1 MLWRGK
7 FKSPRLA
14 ERSWRRPQWRQRE
27 FKVGG
32 TSLVSRLSACL
43 TEGSW
48 WRLIAEWN
56 RLEAERTLRSIGG
69 VASETRSAGVVWLA
83 DRYLRSAK
91 ITRRIQEIMRGYG
104 PFPFIRACCCAA
116 LVKTFTVFLC
126 SPATR
131 GAANVTSDN
140 WAYLSHRAAHQRAA
154 YVWTALESVVSNT
167 ELDVGCVHWYVGLGW
182 VKVRLARFLCKL

>member
-1 MLWRGK
+1 MASTRVQGWGDEPCEPTVRLPDWSELVASYSRM
-7 FKSPRLA
+7 KSA
-14 ERSWRRPQWRQRE
+14 WGWAN
-27 FKVGG
+27 V
-32 TSLVSRLSACL
+32 TVH
-43 TEGSW
+43 W
-48 WRLIAEWN
+48 
-56 RLEAERTLRSIGG
+56 G
-69 VASETRSAGVVWLA
+69 VASDTRSASVVWLA

-91 ITRRIQEIMRGYG
+91 STRRIQEIMRGYG